1 MEEYFTEYG
10 PIVKLAI
17 PGQDDRLFVRD
28 PHIMKTVLDHDG
40 KNPIEPSFDH
50 LVFYRNKIRKD
61 LFTGTAGVV
70 GSHGEEWYQN
80 RSQVNS

>member
-1 MEEYFTEYG
+1 
-10 PIVKLAI
+10 
-17 PGQDDRLFVRD
+17 
-28 PHIMKTVLDHDG
+28 MKTVLDHDG

-61 LFTGTAGVV
+61 LFTGTAGVI

-80 RSQVNS
+80 RSQVNQ

>member
-1 MEEYFTEYG
+1 M
-10 PIVKLAI
+10 KLAI

-80 RSQVNS
+80 RSQVKRSKTNVKKNIKH